1 MYLLEHLL
9 SFRIKKP
16 YYISFFQYISGG
28 DLEQLLA
35 DERVELPWMMR
46 VKIALDIASG
56 MSYLHS
62 RGVMHR
68 DLTSKV
74 IHALNHLMIGASI
87 HIENEKCFGMLG
99 SVQGKSCFYNQ

>member
-1 MYLLEHLL
+1 
-9 SFRIKKP
+9 
-16 YYISFFQYISGG
+16 
-28 DLEQLLA
+28 
-35 DERVELPWMMR
+35 MMR

-74 IHALNHLMIGASI
+74 SHAFTIIRWLELLFTLRMKNVSGCWGVCKVSHSFTIIRWL
-87 HIENEKCFGMLG
+87 EKLCTMRMKNVLAM
-99 SVQGKSCFYNQ
+99 FYLHSWGVTPQE